1 MCCPTA
7 LCHFTKSDSRHCH
20 DEMYEGVLRD
30 SVIMRRGENQGG
42 LDYSKPLCQLSCAYG
57 LVKNVLSHA
66 EAEDESNPRFDGW

>member
-1 MCCPTA
+1 MLSHDA
-7 LCHFTKSDSRHCH
+7 VAFYDSDSRHCH

-66 EAEDESNPRFDGW
+66 EGEGESNPRFDGW